1 LPANTAT
8 PEKLVNTVTEVS
20 DRISTLVR
28 EEIELARAEV
38 TRKAISLG
46 KGTVS
51 VLAGAMFGV
60 FAVLF
65 LLITIAWA
73 LDAVLIEGAGD
84 IWEGFAIVTG
94 GLAVLTILAFVL
106 AQRFFKR
113 GGPPVPTMAIQE
125 AKQIRETVVEKSGVE
140 G

>member
-1 LPANTAT
+1 LPASNGT
-8 PEKLVNTVTEVS
+8 PEKLVSTVTEVS

-65 LLITIAWA
+65 LLLTIAWV
-73 LDAVLIEGAGD
+73 LDAILIPGAGD

-94 GLAVLTILAFVL
+94 GLAVLAILSFIL

-113 GGPPVPTMAIQE
+113 GPPVPTMAIEE

-140 G
+140 D

>member
-1 LPANTAT
+1 LPANNGT
-8 PEKLVNTVTEVS
+8 PESLVNTVTEVS

-28 EEIELARAEV
+28 EEIELAKVEV
-38 TRKAISLG
+38 TRKAVSLG

-51 VLAGAMFGV
+51 VFAGAMFGV
-60 FAVLF
+60 FAILF
-65 LLITIAWA
+65 LLLTIAWA
-73 LDAVLIEGAGD
+73 LDAVLIPGAGD

-94 GLAVLTILAFVL
+94 VLAVLAILAFIL

-113 GGPPVPTMAIQE
+113 GPPVPTMAIQE

>member
-1 LPANTAT
+1 LPANNGT